1 MSATKTLL
9 AIVSGAVITVALL
22 LLMNSLINTEF
33 KAPEDGSEFKI
44 PDIRMGNTKVETRFE
59 EAKPEKPEEPQAPPE
74 LPEPVFDTPQVS
86 TDAIVMT
93 APKQAA
99 GLDTS
104 GHSLNFSEGEYL
116 PIVKVPPEYP
126 SNALS
131 RGIEGYCT
139 VVYTVTETGTVR
151 DAQAIPDQ
159 CVTKDGR
166 PTTVFN
172 RASERAAL
180 KFKYKPKVVDG
191 QPVEVPGVRNRF
203 TYEMAK

>member
-1 MSATKTLL
+1 MSAAKTLL
-9 AIVSGAVITVALL
+9 AFVYGSVVTVGLL

-33 KAPEDGSEFKI
+33 EAPEDGSEFKI

-59 EAKPEKPEEPQAPPE
+59 EAKPEKPEEPQTPPE
-74 LPEPVFDTPQVS
+74 LPEPVFEAPTVS
-86 TDAIVMT
+86 TDTLNMT

-99 GLDTS
+99 AVDTS

-131 RGIEGYCT
+131 RGIEGFCT
-139 VVYTVTETGTVR
+139 VIYTVTETGSVR
-151 DAQAIPDQ
+151 DPQAIADQ

>member
-1 MSATKTLL
+1 MSLTKKLL
-9 AIVSGAVITVALL
+9 AVVLGSLITACLL
-22 LLMNSLINTEF
+22 LLMSSLINTEF
-33 KAPEDGSEFKI
+33 DAPEEGDEFKI
-44 PDIRMGNTKVETRFE
+44 PDISMGNTKVETIFE
-59 EAKPEKPEEPQAPPE
+59 EPKPVKPEEPQTPPD
-74 LPEPVFDTPQVS
+74 LPEPIIETPKVS
-86 TDAIVMT
+86 TDAIDMT